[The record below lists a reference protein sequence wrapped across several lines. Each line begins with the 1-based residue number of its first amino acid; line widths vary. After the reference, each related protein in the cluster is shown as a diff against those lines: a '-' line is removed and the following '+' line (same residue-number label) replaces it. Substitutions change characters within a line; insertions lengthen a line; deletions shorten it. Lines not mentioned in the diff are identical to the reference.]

1 MHGGWLAQEMPIWM
15 CMLEGQTRGS
25 CCRGVGLQKKCAK
38 EMSIWID
45 RLYCAVPRA
54 RYSLS
59 VWREDNTSIGGTRI
73 YPCIRTLDNVVA
85 ALCFRRKSWDMI
97 YGNIF
102 CAGTGVNKFC
112 CPCLSFII
120 PGGLIKGSQF

>member
-1 MHGGWLAQEMPIWM
+1 
-15 CMLEGQTRGS
+15 MLEGQTRGS

-38 EMSIWID
+38 EMSIWMD

-85 ALCFRRKSWDMI
+85 AFCFCRCGSSWDMI
-97 YGNIF
+97 DGIYSVRGR
-102 CAGTGVNKFC
+102 
-112 CPCLSFII
+112 
-120 PGGLIKGSQF
+120 GSINFVAPV